1 MYFHREGVNGSKSRQ
16 ENKSMLKP
24 TSLRKVFLAVTGS
37 MALLACATAPTVT
50 QAQQGTDIPVII
62 MGEDSD
68 PMSVA
73 RSSDIFRRVI
83 SMLQEQMSRYDFYVI
98 DEEILAV
105 EMGWQVRQRRPKTE
119 LMQVVQM
126 ANQSRDPRL
135 QAKAM
140 VVFKIR
146 AAAQN
151 VGFATKAM
159 VRITGDIFDYDARRF
174 IGSWEAPRMEFP
186 APANCTGMCIQEVV
200 GDHARDVAAQ
210 VGDVL
215 RKKLAYL
222 TRGAGSVA
230 QGSSMPAPA
239 ASAPAPSGAMG
250 GCPADLDT
258 GLTTTYAIVMT
269 DFTTREYME
278 IKDVMEHEFPCFVT
292 TRNPTGDTTKRIY
305 GYVSRASA
313 SKIEEWLNILL
324 IDMGLDPDSQVKMI
338 TSGTEIMIQKIFGSS
353 PQTPGRNPRF
363 R

>member
-1 MYFHREGVNGSKSRQ
+1 MFKLASFRKS
-16 ENKSMLKP
+16 
-24 TSLRKVFLAVTGS
+24 FLAATG
-37 MALLACATAPTVT
+37 ALALISCAAVPGVS
-50 QAQQGTDIPVII
+50 QAQQGSDIPII
-62 MGEDSD
+62 VMGEDSD
-68 PMSVA
+68 PMSVV

-83 SMLQEQMSRYDFYVI
+83 SELQEQMSRYDFYVI
-98 DEEILAV
+98 DENILTV
-105 EMGWQVRQRRPKTE
+105 ELGWQVRERRPITE
-119 LMQVVQM
+119 LIQVVQM

-135 QAKAM
+135 QARAM

-159 VRITGDIFDYDARRF
+159 VRITGDIYDYQARRF

-210 VGDVL
+210 VGDVM

-222 TRGAGSVA
+222 TRGAGAPAA
-230 QGSSMPAPA
+230 QTAPAPA
-239 ASAPAPSGAMG
+239 PTASAPAPVAA
-250 GCPADLDT
+250 GCPADVDT
-258 GLTTTYAIVMT
+258 GLVSTYAVVMRN
-269 DFTTREYME
+269 FTTREYLE
-278 IKDVMEHEFPCFVT
+278 IKNVMENEFPCFVT
-292 TRNPTGDTTKRIY
+292 TRNPSGDTTKRIY

-324 IDMGLDPDSQVKMI
+324 MDMGLNPDSQVKMVV
-338 TSGTEIMIQKIFGSS
+338 SGTEIMIDKIFGSS
-353 PQTPGRNPRF
+353 PQGPGPNPRF

>member
-1 MYFHREGVNGSKSRQ
+1 
-16 ENKSMLKP
+16 
-24 TSLRKVFLAVTGS
+24 
-37 MALLACATAPTVT
+37 
-50 QAQQGTDIPVII
+50 
-62 MGEDSD
+62 
-68 PMSVA
+68 
-73 RSSDIFRRVI
+73 
-83 SMLQEQMSRYDFYVI
+83 
-98 DEEILAV
+98 
-105 EMGWQVRQRRPKTE
+105 
-119 LMQVVQM
+119 
-126 ANQSRDPRL
+126 
-135 QAKAM
+135 M

-159 VRITGDIFDYDARRF
+159 VRITGDIYDYDARRF

-230 QGSSMPAPA
+230 QGSSMPAST
-239 ASAPAPSGAMG
+239 ASAPAGSVA

-258 GLTTTYAIVMT
+258 GLTTTYAVVMSN
-269 DFTTREYME
+269 FTTREYMQ

-313 SKIEEWLNILL
+313 SKIEEWLNIVL

-338 TSGTEIMIQKIFGSS
+338 TSGTEIMIDKIFGSS
-353 PQTPGRNPRF
+353 PQTTGPTPRF

>member
-1 MYFHREGVNGSKSRQ
+1 
-16 ENKSMLKP
+16 MLKL
-24 TSLRKVFLAVTGS
+24 TSLRKAFLAVTGS
-37 MALLACATAPTVT
+37 LALISCAVAPTVS

-105 EMGWQVRQRRPKTE
+105 EMGWQVRERRPKTE
-119 LMQVVQM
+119 LMQVVQL

-215 RKKLAYL
+215 RRKLAYL
-222 TRGAGSVA
+222 TRGAGSVS
-230 QGSSMPAPA
+230 QGGSMPAA
-239 ASAPAPSGAMG
+239 TGSAPAGSVA
-250 GCPADLDT
+250 GCPGDIDT
-258 GLTTTYAIVMT
+258 GLTTTYAIVMSN
-269 DFTTREYME
+269 FTTREYMQ

-292 TRNPTGDTTKRIY
+292 TRNPTGDTSKRIY

-313 SKIEEWLNILL
+313 SKIEEWLNIVL

-338 TSGTEIMIQKIFGSS
+338 TSGTEIMLDKIFGSS
-353 PQTPGRNPRF
+353 PQTTGPTPRF

>member
-1 MYFHREGVNGSKSRQ
+1 
-16 ENKSMLKP
+16 MLKL
-24 TSLRKVFLAVTGS
+24 TSLKKAFFAVTGS
-37 MALLACATAPTVT
+37 LAFITCAMTPTVS
-50 QAQQGTDIPVII
+50 QAQQGTDIPVIV

-105 EMGWQVRQRRPKTE
+105 EMGWQVRERRPKTE
-119 LMQVVQM
+119 LMQVVQL

-159 VRITGDIFDYDARRF
+159 VRITGDIYDYDARRF

-186 APANCTGMCIQEVV
+186 APANCDGMCIQEVV
-200 GDHARDVAAQ
+200 GDHARDVAGQ
-210 VGDVL
+210 LGDVL

-222 TRGAGSVA
+222 TRGAGTPAVQA
-230 QGSSMPAPA
+230 APMPTPAPA
-239 ASAPAPSGAMG
+239 ASALGPINNTAA
-250 GCPADLDT
+250 CPPDLDS
-258 GLTTTYAIVMT
+258 GLTTTYAVVMSN
-269 DFTTREYME
+269 FTTREYMQ

-292 TRNPTGDTTKRIY
+292 TRNPTGDTSKRIY
-305 GYVSRASA
+305 GYVSRASG
-313 SKIEEWLNILL
+313 SKIEEWLNIVL
-324 IDMGLDPDSQVKMI
+324 IDMGLDPDSQVKVI
-338 TSGTEIMIQKIFGSS
+338 TSGTEIMLDKIFGSS
-353 PQTPGRNPRF
+353 PQGPGAAPRF